1 MPMAGTGSGLV
12 RASEPVATGARDRT
26 TPPRTLSLDLE
37 PTLVVGDEEALY
49 RAVVNLLDN
58 AVAWTPAEGDIAVT
72 LRDGRLWVSDTG
84 PGIPAEDLPHVFE
97 RFYRSSTARSRP
109 GSGLGLA
116 IVKQVAN
123 QHGAALT
130 VRSGPTGT
138 SFTLPLVPH
147 PIDPGEPAASGAR

>member
-72 LRDGRLWVSDTG
+72 LRDGRLCVSDTG

-123 QHGAALT
+123 QHGAA
-130 VRSGPTGT
+130 
-138 SFTLPLVPH
+138 
-147 PIDPGEPAASGAR
+147 